1 MVDLRHA
8 AAIVGIHEHVTRYA
22 PDKSELQ
29 IQGESI
35 IKALE
40 DAGLTKNDVEGLFTA
55 SSSIRNSGLNL
66 ADYLNMYPRYVDN
79 TTVGGGSFEFHL
91 SHALTAIAAGRINCA
106 VITYSSLARSGG
118 VSVGTGGVARFGH
131 PRLDPSPDSFEEL
144 YGLTTVGL
152 YAMIA
157 QRHMHLYGTTSEQL
171 AEVSVAMRKHAS
183 MNPEALFRT
192 PITVADVVNAR
203 MISSPLH
210 LLDCCVI
217 TDGGGAVVVASP
229 EVARNCRQ
237 RPVWVLGVGEAV
249 VHQGAGQRDLVYIA
263 AKQSHEP
270 AFAMAGVTHQDIDMA
285 MIYDSFTITVVE
297 TLEDLGFCQKGEG
310 GDFVSGGRLQIGG
323 ELPINTDGGGLSSNH
338 PGMRGIFL
346 LIEATRQL
354 RHQFEG
360 TPRQVPNCQV
370 ALCHG
375 TGGALGSRHSGGD
388 GLFWGGWNMPEKKKT
403 FSHVV
408 CG

>member
-1 MVDLRHA
+1 MADLTKA

-29 IQGESI
+29 IMGESV

-40 DAGLTKNDVEGLFTA
+40 DAGLAKKDVDGLLTA
-55 SSSIRNSGLNL
+55 GNIRNSGLNL
-66 ADYLNMYPRYVDN
+66 ADYLDMYPSMLDN
-79 TTVGGGSFEFHL
+79 TSVGGGSFEFHL
-91 SHALTAIAAGRINCA
+91 SHALNAIAAGRINCA

-152 YAMIA
+152 YAMVA

-171 AEVSVAMRKHAS
+171 AEVAVATRKHAS
-183 MNPEALFRT
+183 MNPEALFRN
-192 PITVADVVNAR
+192 PISVEDVVNSR
-203 MISSPLH
+203 IISSPLH
-210 LLDCCVI
+210 LPDCCVI

-229 EVARNCRQ
+229 EVARSCQ
-237 RPVWVLGVGEAV
+237 HTPVWVLGAGEAV
-249 VHQGAGQRDLVYIA
+249 AHQGAGKRDLQFIA
-263 AKQSHEP
+263 AKQSHGP

-285 MIYDSFTITVVE
+285 MIYDSFTITVLE
-297 TLEDLGFCQKGEG
+297 TLEDLGFCEKGEG

-346 LIEATRQL
+346 LLEATRQL

-360 TPRQVPNCQV
+360 MPRQVPNCQV

-375 TGGALGSRHSGGD
+375 TGGALGSRHSGGTVILGRD
-388 GLFWGGWNMPEKKKT
+388 
-403 FSHVV
+403 
-408 CG
+408 

>member
-1 MVDLRHA
+1 MVDLKRG
-8 AAIVGIHEHVTRYA
+8 AAIVGINEHITRYS

-29 IQGESI
+29 IQGESV

-66 ADYLNMYPRYVDN
+66 ADYLDMYPKYVDN

-171 AEVSVAMRKHAS
+171 AEVAVAIRKHAS

-192 PITVADVVNAR
+192 PITVDDVVNAR
-203 MISSPLH
+203 VISSPLH

-229 EVARNCRQ
+229 ELARNCKQ
-237 RPVWVLGVGEAV
+237 SPVCVFGVGEALA
-249 VHQGAGQRDLVYIA
+249 HQGAGKRNLMEIA
-263 AKQSHEP
+263 AKQSTTP
-270 AFAMAGVTHQDIDMA
+270 AFAMAGVTHKDIDMA
-285 MIYDSFTITVVE
+285 MIYDSFTITVIE
-297 TLEDLGFCQKGEG
+297 TLEDLGFCKKGEG
-310 GDFVSGGRLQIGG
+310 GDFVSGGRLEIGG

-346 LIEATRQL
+346 LLEATRQL

-360 TPRQVPNCQV
+360 TPRQVPNCNI

-375 TGGALGSRHSGGD
+375 TGGALGSRHSGGTVILGRD
-388 GLFWGGWNMPEKKKT
+388 
-403 FSHVV
+403 
-408 CG
+408 

>member
-1 MVDLRHA
+1 VVDLRHG

-29 IQGESI
+29 IQGESV

-40 DAGLTKNDVEGLFTA
+40 DAGLTKQDVEGLFTA
-55 SSSIRNSGLNL
+55 SSSVRNSGMNL
-66 ADYLNMYPRYVDN
+66 ADYLNMYPKYVDN

-131 PRLDPSPDSFEEL
+131 PRLDPAPDSFEEL

-171 AEVSVAMRKHAS
+171 AEIAVAIRKHAS
-183 MNPEALFRT
+183 MNPEAMFRD
-192 PITVADVVNAR
+192 PITVDSVVNAR
-203 MISSPLH
+203 VISSPLH
-210 LLDCCVI
+210 LLDCCLI
-217 TDGGGAVVVASP
+217 SDGGGAVVVASP
-229 EVARNCRQ
+229 ELARNCRQ
-237 RPVWVLGVGEAV
+237 RPVWVLGVGEAIA
-249 VHQGAGQRDLVYIA
+249 HQGAGQRDLIYIA

-285 MIYDSFTITVVE
+285 MIYDSFTITVLE
-297 TLEDLGFCQKGEG
+297 TLEDLGFCKKGEG
-310 GDFVSGGRLQIGG
+310 GDFVSGGRLQVGG

-346 LIEATRQL
+346 LLEATRQL

-360 TPRQVPNCQV
+360 TPRQVENCQV

-375 TGGALGSRHSGGD
+375 TGGALGSRHSGGTVILGRD
-388 GLFWGGWNMPEKKKT
+388 
-403 FSHVV
+403 
-408 CG
+408 

>member
-1 MVDLRHA
+1 MVDLKHG

-29 IQGESI
+29 IQGESV

-66 ADYLNMYPRYVDN
+66 ADYLNMYPKYVDN

-91 SHALTAIAAGRINCA
+91 SHALTAIAAGRSNCA

-131 PRLDPSPDSFEEL
+131 PRLDPAPDSFEEL

-157 QRHMHLYGTTSEQL
+157 QRHMHQYGTTSEQL
-171 AEVSVAMRKHAS
+171 AEIAVAIRHHAS
-183 MNPEALFRT
+183 MNPEAMFRD
-192 PITVADVVNAR
+192 PITVDSVVNAR
-203 MISSPLH
+203 VISSPLH
-210 LLDCCVI
+210 LLDCCLI
-217 TDGGGAVVVASP
+217 SDGGGAVVVASP
-229 EVARNCRQ
+229 ELARNCRQ
-237 RPVWVLGVGEAV
+237 RPVWVLGVGEALA
-249 VHQGAGQRDLVYIA
+249 HQGAGKRDLIYIA
-263 AKQSHEP
+263 AKQSNEP
-270 AFAMAGVTHQDIDMA
+270 AFAMAGVTHKDIDMA
-285 MIYDSFTITVVE
+285 MIYDSFTITVLE
-297 TLEDLGFCQKGEG
+297 TLEDLGFCKKGEG
-310 GDFVSGGRLQIGG
+310 GEFVSGGRLQVGG

-346 LIEATRQL
+346 LLEATRQL
-354 RHQFEG
+354 RHQFTG
-360 TPRQVPNCQV
+360 TPRQVENCQV

-375 TGGALGSRHSGGD
+375 TGGALGSRHSGGTVILGRD
-388 GLFWGGWNMPEKKKT
+388 
-403 FSHVV
+403 
-408 CG
+408 

>member
-1 MVDLRHA
+1 MVDLSRG

-29 IQGESI
+29 LQGECV

-40 DAGLTKNDVEGLFTA
+40 DAGLGKKDVDGLLTA
-55 SSSIRNSGLNL
+55 SMSIRNSGLVL
-66 ADYLNMYPRYVDN
+66 ADYLDMYPKYVDN
-79 TTVGGGSFEFHL
+79 TTVGGGSFEFHPA
-91 SHALTAIAAGRINCA
+91 HALNAIAVGRINCA
-106 VITYSSLARSGG
+106 VITYSTLARSGG
-118 VSVGTGGVARFGH
+118 VSVGTGGVGRFGH
-131 PRLDPSPDSFEEL
+131 PVLDPSPDSFEEL

-171 AEVSVAMRKHAS
+171 AEIAVAVRKHAS
-183 MNPEALFRT
+183 MNPEAMFRD
-192 PITVADVVNAR
+192 PITVEDVVNSR
-203 MISSPLH
+203 VISSPLH
-210 LLDCCVI
+210 LMDCCLI
-217 TDGGGAVVVASP
+217 SDGGGAVVVASP

-237 RPVWVLGVGEAV
+237 TPVWVLGTGEAV
-249 VHQGAGQRDLVYIA
+249 AHQGAGKRDLIYIA

-270 AFAMAGVTHQDIDMA
+270 AFAMAGVTHDDIDMA
-285 MIYDSFTITVVE
+285 MIYDSFTITVLE

-323 ELPINTDGGGLSSNH
+323 GLPINTDGGGLSSNH

-346 LIEATRQL
+346 LLEATRQL

-360 TPRQVPNCQV
+360 TPRQVPDCKI

-375 TGGALGSRHSGGD
+375 TGGTLGSRHSGGTVILGRD
-388 GLFWGGWNMPEKKKT
+388 
-403 FSHVV
+403 
-408 CG
+408 

>member
-1 MVDLRHA
+1 MVDLYRG

-29 IQGESI
+29 IQGESV

-66 ADYLNMYPRYVDN
+66 ADYLNMYPKYVDN

-131 PRLDPSPDSFEEL
+131 PRLDPAPDSFEEL

-157 QRHMHLYGTTSEQL
+157 QRHMQQYGTTSEQL
-171 AEVSVAMRKHAS
+171 AEIAVAIRKHAS
-183 MNPEALFRT
+183 YNPEAMFRD
-192 PITVADVVNAR
+192 PITVDSVVNAR
-203 MISSPLH
+203 VISSPLH
-210 LLDCCVI
+210 LLDCCLI
-217 TDGGGAVVVASP
+217 SDGGGAVVVASP
-229 EVARNCRQ
+229 ELARNCKQ

-249 VHQGAGQRDLVYIA
+249 AHQGAGKRDLIYIA

-270 AFAMAGVTHQDIDMA
+270 AFAMAGVTHKDIDMA
-285 MIYDSFTITVVE
+285 MIYDSFTITVLE
-297 TLEDLGFCQKGEG
+297 TLEDLGFCKKGEG
-310 GDFVSGGRLQIGG
+310 GDFVSGGRLQVGG

-346 LIEATRQL
+346 LLEATRQL
-354 RHQFEG
+354 RHQFTG
-360 TPRQVPNCQV
+360 TPRQVENCQV

-375 TGGALGSRHSGGD
+375 TGGALGSRHSGGTVILGRD
-388 GLFWGGWNMPEKKKT
+388 
-403 FSHVV
+403 
-408 CG
+408 

>member
-29 IQGESI
+29 IQGESV

-66 ADYLNMYPRYVDN
+66 ADYLNMYPKYVDN

-157 QRHMHLYGTTSEQL
+157 QRHMHLYGTTSHQL
-171 AEVSVAMRKHAS
+171 AEVAVAVRKHAS
-183 MNPEALFRT
+183 MNPDALFRT
-192 PITVADVVNAR
+192 PIIVEDVLNAR
-203 MISSPLH
+203 EISSPLH

-217 TDGGGAVVVASP
+217 SDGGGAVVVASP

-249 VHQGAGQRDLVYIA
+249 AHQGAGQRDLVYIA

-297 TLEDLGFCQKGEG
+297 TLEDLGFCKKGEG
-310 GDFVSGGRLQIGG
+310 GDFVSGGRLQVGG

-360 TPRQVPNCQV
+360 TPRQVPNCRV

-375 TGGALGSRHSGGD
+375 TGGALGSRHSGGTAILGRD
-388 GLFWGGWNMPEKKKT
+388 
-403 FSHVV
+403 
-408 CG
+408 

>member
-1 MVDLRHA
+1 MVDLKRG
-8 AAIVGIHEHVTRYA
+8 AAIVGINEHITRYS

-29 IQGESI
+29 IQGESV

-66 ADYLNMYPRYVDN
+66 ADYLDMYPKYVDN

-131 PRLDPSPDSFEEL
+131 PRLDPSPASFEEL

-171 AEVSVAMRKHAS
+171 AEVAVAIRKHAS

-192 PITVADVVNAR
+192 PITVDDVVNAR
-203 MISSPLH
+203 VISSPLH

-229 EVARNCRQ
+229 ELARNCKQ
-237 RPVWVLGVGEAV
+237 SPVWVLGVGEALA
-249 VHQGAGQRDLVYIA
+249 HQGAGKRNLMEIA
-263 AKQSHEP
+263 AKQSTTP
-270 AFAMAGVTHQDIDMA
+270 AFDMAGVTHKDIDMA
-285 MIYDSFTITVVE
+285 MIYDSFTITVIE
-297 TLEDLGFCQKGEG
+297 TLEDLGFCKKGEG
-310 GDFVSGGRLQIGG
+310 GDFVSGGRLEIGG

-346 LIEATRQL
+346 LLEAARQL

-360 TPRQVPNCQV
+360 TPRQVPNCNI

-375 TGGALGSRHSGGD
+375 TGGALGSRHSGGTVILGRD
-388 GLFWGGWNMPEKKKT
+388 
-403 FSHVV
+403 
-408 CG
+408 

>member
-1 MVDLRHA
+1 MVDLKHG

-29 IQGESI
+29 IQGESV

-66 ADYLNMYPRYVDN
+66 ADYLNMYPKYVDN

-131 PRLDPSPDSFEEL
+131 PRLDPAPDSFEEL

-157 QRHMHLYGTTSEQL
+157 QRHMHQYGTTSEQL
-171 AEVSVAMRKHAS
+171 AEIAVAIRHHAS
-183 MNPEALFRT
+183 MNPEAMFRD
-192 PITVADVVNAR
+192 PIPVDSVVNAR
-203 MISSPLH
+203 VISSPLH
-210 LLDCCVI
+210 LLDCCLI
-217 TDGGGAVVVASP
+217 SDGGGAVVVASP
-229 EVARNCRQ
+229 ELARNCRQ
-237 RPVWVLGVGEAV
+237 RPVWVLGVGEALA
-249 VHQGAGQRDLVYIA
+249 HQGAGKRDLIYIA
-263 AKQSHEP
+263 AKQSHDP
-270 AFAMAGVTHQDIDMA
+270 AFAMAGVTHKDIDMA
-285 MIYDSFTITVVE
+285 MIYDSFTITVLE
-297 TLEDLGFCQKGEG
+297 TLEDLGFCKKGEG
-310 GDFVSGGRLQIGG
+310 GDFVSGGRLKVGG

-346 LIEATRQL
+346 LLEATRQL
-354 RHQFEG
+354 RHEFAG
-360 TPRQVPNCQV
+360 TPRQVENCQV

-375 TGGALGSRHSGGD
+375 TGGALGSRHSGGTAILGRD
-388 GLFWGGWNMPEKKKT
+388 
-403 FSHVV
+403 
-408 CG
+408 

>member
-1 MVDLRHA
+1 MVDLKHG

-29 IQGESI
+29 IQGESV

-66 ADYLNMYPRYVDN
+66 ADYLNMYPKYVDN

-131 PRLDPSPDSFEEL
+131 PRLDPAPDSFEEL

-157 QRHMHLYGTTSEQL
+157 QRHMHQYGTTSEQL
-171 AEVSVAMRKHAS
+171 AEIAVAIRHHAS
-183 MNPEALFRT
+183 MNPEAMFRD
-192 PITVADVVNAR
+192 PITVDSVVNAR
-203 MISSPLH
+203 VISSPLH
-210 LLDCCVI
+210 LLDCCLI
-217 TDGGGAVVVASP
+217 SDGGGAVVVASP
-229 EVARNCRQ
+229 ELARNCRQ
-237 RPVWVLGVGEAV
+237 RPVWVLGVGEALA
-249 VHQGAGQRDLVYIA
+249 HQGAGKRDLIYIA

-270 AFAMAGVTHQDIDMA
+270 AFAMAGVTHKDIDMA
-285 MIYDSFTITVVE
+285 MIYDSFTITVLE
-297 TLEDLGFCQKGEG
+297 TLEDLGFCKKGEG
-310 GDFVSGGRLQIGG
+310 GEFVSGGRLQVGG

-346 LIEATRQL
+346 LLEATRQL
-354 RHQFEG
+354 RHQFTG
-360 TPRQVPNCQV
+360 TPRQVENCQV

-375 TGGALGSRHSGGD
+375 TGGALGSRHSGGTVILGRD
-388 GLFWGGWNMPEKKKT
+388 
-403 FSHVV
+403 
-408 CG
+408 

>member
-1 MVDLRHA
+1 MVDLRRA

-29 IQGESI
+29 IKGESV

-40 DAGLTKNDVEGLFTA
+40 DAGLEKKDVDGLLVA
-55 SSSIRNSGLNL
+55 HSDGRNTGMNL
-66 ADYLNMYPRYVDN
+66 ADYLNLYPKYVDN

-91 SHALTAIAAGRINCA
+91 AHALNAIACGRINCA
-106 VITYSSLARSGG
+106 VITYSSQARSGG

-131 PRLDPSPDSFEEL
+131 PKLDPSPDSFEEL
-144 YGLTTVGL
+144 YGLTTVGM

-157 QRHMHLYGTTSEQL
+157 QRHMHLFGTTSEQL
-171 AEVSVAMRKHAS
+171 AEVAVATRMHAS
-183 MNPEALFRT
+183 MNPEAMFRDL
-192 PITVADVVNAR
+192 ITVEDVVNSR
-203 MISSPLH
+203 VISSPLH
-210 LLDCCVI
+210 LPDCCLI
-217 TDGGGAVVVASP
+217 SDGGGAVVVASP
-229 EVARNCRQ
+229 EVARSCRHK
-237 RPVWVLGVGEAV
+237 PVWVLGTGEALA
-249 VHQGAGQRDLVYIA
+249 HQGAGKRDLMYIA
-263 AKQSHEP
+263 AKLSHEP

-310 GDFVSGGRLQIGG
+310 GDFVTGGRLQIGG

-346 LIEATRQL
+346 LLEATRQL
-354 RHQFEG
+354 RNQFEG
-360 TPRQVPNCQV
+360 TPRQVPNCRI

-375 TGGALGSRHSGGD
+375 TGGTLATRHSGGTVILGRD
-388 GLFWGGWNMPEKKKT
+388 
-403 FSHVV
+403 
-408 CG
+408 

>member
-1 MVDLRHA
+1 MVDLKRG
-8 AAIVGIHEHVTRYA
+8 AAIVGINEHITRYS

-29 IQGESI
+29 IQGESV

-66 ADYLNMYPRYVDN
+66 ADYLDMNPKYVDN

-171 AEVSVAMRKHAS
+171 AEVAVAIRKHAS

-192 PITVADVVNAR
+192 PITVDDVVNAR
-203 MISSPLH
+203 VISSPLH

-229 EVARNCRQ
+229 ELARNCKQ
-237 RPVWVLGVGEAV
+237 SPVWVLGVGEALA
-249 VHQGAGQRDLVYIA
+249 HQGAGKRNLMEIA
-263 AKQSHEP
+263 AKQSTTP
-270 AFAMAGVTHQDIDMA
+270 AFDMAGVTHKDIDMA
-285 MIYDSFTITVVE
+285 MIYDSFTITVIE
-297 TLEDLGFCQKGEG
+297 TLEDLGFCKKGEG
-310 GDFVSGGRLQIGG
+310 GDFVSGGRLEIGG

-346 LIEATRQL
+346 LLEATRQL

-360 TPRQVPNCQV
+360 TPRQVPNCNI

-375 TGGALGSRHSGGD
+375 TGGALGSRHSGGTVILGRD
-388 GLFWGGWNMPEKKKT
+388 
-403 FSHVV
+403 
-408 CG
+408 